1 MATLTQIRTLR
12 AMASALEAY
21 ARLWDE
27 PAIADAVGTLLADE
41 IQPAVNVKAEEV
53 RQEIRDRA
61 AHLDHGFGGND
72 PGNRAAAYADAE
84 FQKYDL

>member
-1 MATLTQIRTLR
+1 MATLKQIRTLR

-53 RQEIRDRA
+53 RQEIRGEA
-61 AHLDHGFGGND
+61 AQLCHGLGGSD
-72 PGNRAAAYADAE
+72 PGNRAAAYAEAE
-84 FQKYDL
+84 FQKHDL